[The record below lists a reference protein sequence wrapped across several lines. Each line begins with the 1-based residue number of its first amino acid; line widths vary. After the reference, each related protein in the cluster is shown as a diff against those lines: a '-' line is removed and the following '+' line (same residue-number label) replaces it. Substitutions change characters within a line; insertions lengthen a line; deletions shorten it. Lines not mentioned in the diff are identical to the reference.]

1 MRILKFGGTSVAG
14 PVRLRQVAGI
24 VAAAVRRHEVA
35 VVASAQAGVTDAL
48 VAAVDRRERAG
59 LVEHL
64 AARHLRGIEALGGPQ
79 AAAAAE
85 AVRDRLTTLEALLG
99 AEPANGEHAAWRDA
113 VLATGERLSVHLV
126 AAALA
131 AVGLRARAVD
141 AAELIVTDSGF
152 GNANAQPAATRERA
166 LAWKGA
172 WPDGTVPVITG
183 FVGADPQGRT
193 TTLGRGGSD
202 TSAAVLG
209 AALGARRIEIW
220 TDVEGVLTAPPRI
233 VPNAVPLPTLSFG
246 VAREVALLGGKV
258 LHPRTMEPAEAAGI
272 PIVVRS
278 TFAPQQPGTVVGPA
292 DRRTAH
298 ARVVTGLD
306 GVALLSVPAHGWWS
320 GGFGTP
326 ASRLQEAG
334 ITVLGFSRD
343 EPSRVTVA
351 VPQGETERAADL
363 LAPDTDAASRVDRR
377 ADCCL
382 VAVVGDGIAA
392 GWRAEASLGDLLDRL
407 HLPVVAVLRR
417 SSPDAVV
424 AVLRGHFLRRA
435 IKALHGA
442 VIAAD
447 RLSRLERTTHPSS
460 PRSWGETRLAWQG
473 GRP

>member
-1 MRILKFGGTSVAG
+1 MRIMKFGGTSVAG

-24 VAAAVRRHEVA
+24 VAAAARRHEVA

-59 LVEHL
+59 LVEEL
-64 AARHLRGIEALGGPQ
+64 AGRHLRGIEALGGPQ

-85 AVRDRLTTLEALLG
+85 AVRDRLATLESLLE
-99 AEPANGEHAAWRDA
+99 AEPANGERPAWRDA

-126 AAALA
+126 ATALA
-131 AVGLRARAVD
+131 AAKVRARAVD
-141 AAELIVTDSGF
+141 AAELIVTDSDF
-152 GNANAQPAATRERA
+152 GEANAHAAATRERVMA
-166 LAWKGA
+166 FRSTWAEE
-172 WPDGTVPVITG
+172 TVPVITG

-220 TDVEGVLTAPPRI
+220 TDVEGVLMAPPRI
-233 VPNAVPLPTLSFG
+233 VPEATPLPALSFG

-258 LHPRTMEPAEAAGI
+258 LHPRTMEPAEAALI

-278 TFAPQQPGTVVGPA
+278 TFAPELPGTVVGPA
-292 DRRTAH
+292 DHRTAH

-306 GVALLSVPAHGWWS
+306 GVVLLSAPAPDRRPGD
-320 GGFGTP
+320 GDPLVT
-326 ASRLQEAG
+326 RLREAG
-334 ITVLGFSRD
+334 ITMLGFSRD

-351 VPQGETERAADL
+351 VPQGEAERAAHL
-363 LAPDTDAASRVDRR
+363 LAQHGGAASVERR
-377 ADCCL
+377 ADCCV
-382 VAVVGDGIAA
+382 VALVGDGIATGPRA
-392 GWRAEASLGDLLDRL
+392 GAVLGDLLDRL

-417 SSPDAVV
+417 PSLDAVV

-435 IKALHGA
+435 ITALHGA
-442 VIAAD
+442 VLAAD
-447 RLSRLERTTHPSS
+447 RWSRLERATPPSS
-460 PRSWGETRLAWQG
+460 ARACDATGLAWQG